1 MITVEEVW
9 ARGLPPATVVAAGA
23 DGLGRTVSWVT
34 TLRARA
40 PGFVGLKGGEIALFA
55 LAALRELDSRLTLS
69 GAIERLAEAGVVAAA
84 VRGEPPSE
92 ALATADR
99 LAFPL
104 LVLPGETD
112 LHEVERQVTRLLV
125 EQRSDLHRRGHE
137 ISSELNELIIEGRP
151 VSALADR
158 LATLLGRVV
167 AFELSAEPEAYL
179 AVPRGQQPDRALLAA
194 ALTAGRAELAT
205 WSSLRRFSPSDPPV
219 ERFELAGTGW
229 SRLAAP
235 LALTDG
241 VVGWLSVLAPAAR
254 LSPLD
259 RLGLARGAAACA
271 LTLARERAVLA
282 TEDRLRRDL
291 LDELLSDSPLDVAA
305 VAGRASRLGYDF
317 SLPHLALAIATAAP
331 AGGARLLAQ
340 RSLAARR
347 GWPDPSAAVEELQ
360 SLLAEAAE
368 PAGAR
373 PLIRRDGARLIA
385 LLPLP
390 ASADDQQARAILQRL
405 RATLEA
411 RVRPLLLAVGAAG
424 PQVGAAGLR
433 AAARE
438 AEQAL
443 ALGNRLFGAD
453 HLTHF
458 DDLGLYRLLFRL
470 HGTPEAEAFQR
481 EMLGALEAYDQEHG
495 SDLIPTLE
503 AYFAAGASP
512 KETAARLHL
521 HRNTVLYRLQRIA
534 EISGHRLDDPATALS
549 LQVALLLRQT
559 LRAVGEAAAEPAA
572 PTAWLRV
579 ARLSPRG

>member
-23 DGLGRTVSWVT
+23 DGLGRIVSWVT
-34 TLRARA
+34 TLRSRA
-40 PGFVGLKGGEIALFA
+40 PGFVGLKGGELALFA
-55 LAALRELDSRLTLS
+55 LAALRELDGRLSLS
-69 GAIERLAEAGVVAAA
+69 GALERLAEAGVVAAA
-84 VRGEPPSE
+84 VRGEPPAE

-104 LVLPGETD
+104 LVLPDDAD

-167 AFELSAEPEAYL
+167 ALELNAAEPHL
-179 AVPRGQQPDRALLAA
+179 AVPRGQQPDRALLGA
-194 ALTAGRAELAT
+194 ALSAGRAALAA

-219 ERFELAGTGW
+219 ERFELPGIGW

-241 VVGWLSVLAPAAR
+241 VVGWLSVLAPATR
-254 LSPLD
+254 LTPLD

-271 LTLARERAVLA
+271 VALARERAVLA

-291 LDELLSDSPLDVAA
+291 LEELLSDSPLDVAA
-305 VAGRASRLGYDF
+305 VAGRAARLGYDF
-317 SLPHLALAIATAAP
+317 SLPHLALVIAVTAPTSGAP
-331 AGGARLLAQ
+331 LLSQ
-340 RSLAARR
+340 RSIAARR
-347 GWPDPSAAVEELQ
+347 GTAAPPEAVEAIAA
-360 SLLAEAAE
+360 LLNEAAE
-368 PAGAR
+368 PSGAQ
-373 PLIRRDGARLIA
+373 PLLRREGACLVA

-390 ASADDQQARAILQRL
+390 AATEDQQARTILHRL
-405 RATLEA
+405 REAMAA
-411 RVRPLLLAVGAAG
+411 RVQPLAIAVGAAG
-424 PQVGAAGLR
+424 PQIGAAGLR
-433 AAARE
+433 SAARE

-443 ALGNRLFGAD
+443 ALGQRLFGPD

-503 AYFAAGASP
+503 AYFAAGVSP

-534 EISGHRLDDPATALS
+534 EITGHRLDDPATSLS

-559 LRAVGEAAAEPAA
+559 LRAMSDAEPAPA
-572 PTAWLRV
+572 VPTAWLRA
-579 ARLSPRG
+579 ARLSPRA